1 MIRRIISLFYGK
13 KNDIKKNEMS
23 FKEGFDLTEMPVVTF
38 QCGDRKLTFLLDTGS
53 NNSIIDSNVLDSIP
67 HEMTNETS
75 DLFGLEGNTV
85 KTRICRIKL
94 TYKDT
99 DYEYDYLI
107 NDMSQCFGQIKRDTG
122 VTLHGLLGSNFFN
135 RFKYVLD
142 FDSLIAYSK
151 L

>member
-38 QCGDRKLTFLLDTGS
+38 KCGDRKLTFLLDTGS

-67 HEMTNETS
+67 HEMTDETS

-85 KTRICRIKL
+85 KTRICRIRL

>member
-13 KNDIKKNEMS
+13 RNDKKNEMS

-38 QCGDRKLTFLLDTGS
+38 QCGDKKLTFLLDTGS
-53 NNSIIDSNVLDSIP
+53 NNCIIDSNIIDSIP
-67 HEMTNETS
+67 HEMTDDTS
-75 DLFGLEGNTV
+75 NLFGLEGNTMKV
-85 KTRICRIKL
+85 NICRIKL
-94 TYKDT
+94 TYKKT
-99 DYEYDYLI
+99 DYEYEYII

-135 RFKYVLD
+135 KFKYVLD
-142 FDSLIAYSK
+142 FDDLIAYSK